1 MKVSNYISAILIG
14 VTTTLQIQSTLAN
27 ECVDVA
33 DNPNIELQLSPF
45 KKTKS
50 SLSVSAFKYGRYCGS
65 SNTKDKQPCNNTDKA
80 CMIRDRCF
88 GKAGD
93 DDVAKCKCR
102 ADFITNLA
110 GSLHIGCDDSV
121 KGEIGY
127 EEFCGSFDLATRSN
141 LCLFCK
147 VLEGSETPDGC
158 VDHVARNTCKGA
170 CSSLDEL

>member
-1 MKVSNYISAILIG
+1 MKVSNCISAILVG
-14 VTTTLQIQSTLAN
+14 VTTTLQTTLASS
-27 ECVDVA
+27 ECVDVV
-33 DNPNIELQLSPF
+33 DNPNIELQLSAY

-50 SLSVSAFKYGRYCGS
+50 PLSVSAFKYGRYCGS

-93 DDVAKCKCR
+93 DVAKCKCR

-110 GSLHIGCDDSV
+110 GSLHIGCDDSATGV
-121 KGEIGY
+121 GY

-158 VDHVARNTCKGA
+158 VDHVARNTCKAA
-170 CSSLDEL
+170 CSTLDEL